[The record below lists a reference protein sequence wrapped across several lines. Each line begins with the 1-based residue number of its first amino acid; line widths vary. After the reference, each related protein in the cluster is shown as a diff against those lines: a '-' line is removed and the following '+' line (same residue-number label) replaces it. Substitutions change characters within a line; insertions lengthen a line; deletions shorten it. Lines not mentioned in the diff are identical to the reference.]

1 MTNLPHSRIIIWVGA
16 AAFVLTGFALAADKR
31 DARVTQIVH
40 DVRVLASRATARP
53 AALNETVRQGTGVRT
68 GGDSRAELTFNDQSL
83 TRLGAN
89 TIFSFDQGGRDLN
102 LSSGAALICVPPE
115 AGSVRIS
122 APAIS
127 AAISGGIAMTETH
140 KNSWIKIIVIEGQGV
155 VTIKKSGDTLT
166 LHAGEMITLPPG
178 ARHFTKVQHIN
189 LKTLTEK
196 SLLIQ
201 FARLPR
207 WVWLLIN
214 AEIARQHAAPPPP
227 GGLKDPT
234 GFDAIDQ
241 RAATNQAEPP
251 KHTPPPEPSP
261 PGGKPPGGR

>member
-1 MTNLPHSRIIIWVGA
+1 MKNPPHPRIIIWA
-16 AAFVLTGFALAADKR
+16 CALAFVLTGLSVAADKR

-40 DVRVLASRATARP
+40 DVRVLPSRAAARP

-68 GGDSRAELTFNDQSL
+68 GGDSRAELTFNDLSL

-89 TIFSFDQGGRDLN
+89 TIFSFDPGARELN
-102 LSSGAALICVPPE
+102 LSSGAVLICVPPE

-127 AAISGGIAMTETH
+127 AAISGGIAMFETH
-140 KNSWIKIIVIEGQGV
+140 KNSWIKVIVIEGQVV
-155 VTIKKSGDTLT
+155 VTIKRSGDTLT

-178 ARHFTKVQHIN
+178 AKHFTKVQHIN

-201 FARLPR
+201 FAPLPR
-207 WVWLLIN
+207 WAWLLID
-214 AEIARQHAAPPPP
+214 AEIARQQASPPP
-227 GGLKDPT
+227 GGLTDPT

-241 RAATNQAEPP
+241 RAATMTTEPP
-251 KHTPPPEPSP
+251 KHTPIPEPSP
-261 PGGKPPGGR
+261 PPTGKPPGGR